1 MATRSINATLDRF
14 ILDAGTE
21 ITYLGMSLW
30 KGAPSDLI
38 RAYRVTPGLNGY
50 VIFTIEKSFGV
61 LDMEIYQEDAYNS
74 LSPLTG
80 YSKYFSVLKAGKLK
94 GAIGVNVR
102 YDKTYIVLVRFET
115 YQNAFYSGK
124 VRIEDPL
131 YLAAG
136 ATPALDLQFA
146 NNQSLVDVVSKNNL
160 VTFTRA
166 STGTYVDS
174 TGTLQTAAVNAPR
187 FTYDPVSGQSLG
199 LLVEEQR
206 TNSIRNNTMVGAVA
220 GTPGTLPTN
229 WTTVPQGL
237 TQTVVGSGIINGVSY
252 VDIKFTGTTT
262 GAGGIQV
269 KPDGNAG
276 VITATSS
283 QAWTLSAWVSIIA
296 GSTANTSGQRFIIN
310 EYSAGPTYLRTAVA
324 ATNVLSSGS
333 ILTRVSGA
341 ITTGASTT
349 IIEPIIILDVASGAA
364 IDITLRIGMPQLEQG
379 AFATSVIPT
388 TSAAATRNAD
398 VASITGT
405 AFSSWYRQDEGTV
418 FAETQ
423 LQSTAARTVAGFDIN
438 DNSTNNRIVFRAFT
452 SSSVDQVVIR
462 SGSTTI
468 FSATNVAPAPTTA
481 IRKTSAGYKANDFA
495 YTAAGQAGYTGT
507 SGAVPVSPTQILI
520 GYEQGPIGYLGGT
533 IRRLVYWGSRLSNN
547 TLQAI
552 TQ

>member
-30 KGAPSDLI
+30 KGATSDLI

-102 YDKTYIVLVRFET
+102 YNKTYIVLVRFET

-131 YLAAG
+131 YLTAG

-174 TGTLQTAAVNAPR
+174 TGTIQTAAVNTPR
-187 FTYDPVSGQSLG
+187 FTYDPVTGSSLG

-229 WTTVPQGL
+229 WGVSGLGTL
-237 TQTVVGSGIINGVSY
+237 TQQVVGTGTSNGISY
-252 VDIKFTGTTT
+252 VDIRLNGTTST
-262 GAGGIQV
+262 TQAQIRF
-269 KPDGNAG
+269 D
-276 VITATSS
+276 SS
-283 QAWTLSAWVSIIA
+283 
-296 GSTANTSGQRFIIN
+296 
-310 EYSAGPTYLRTAVA
+310 TAVA
-324 ATNVLSSGS
+324 GLNGQTFTFSTWISNISGSTSNISAISTSANLYDSSAVYISSLVLAGWPAALSSTF
-333 ILTRVSGA
+333 TRFSG
-341 ITTGASTT
+341 TGT
-349 IIEPIIILDVASGAA
+349 IAQATAAYIQPQIYLSFASGVA
-364 IDITLRIGMPQLEQG
+364 IDITLRIGLPQLEQG

-388 TSAAATRNAD
+388 TTAAATRNAD

-418 FAETQ
+418 FADTNNAGT
-423 LQSTAARTVAGFDIN
+423 STAFCFSIHDGTQ
-438 DNSTNNRIVFRAFT
+438 NNRLTQFRTTATIGSRHVVSGTANNPGDISYVGGTSARVKSTFSAFNSFAIAAANAVLST
-452 SSSVDQVVIR
+452 SSTPSLMPTVNTLGIGMAP
-462 SGSTTI
+462 GS
-468 FSATNVAPAPTTA
+468 
-481 IRKTSAGYKANDFA
+481 DF
-495 YTAAGQAGYTGT
+495 Q
-507 SGAVPVSPTQILI
+507 LN
-520 GYEQGPIGYLGGT
+520 GT
-533 IRRLVYWGSRLSNN
+533 IRRLTYWPSRLSNS